1 MKIEFYPERKLKKQI
16 LEIIGRYLDLNS
28 YKVFFFGSRVKKD
41 NSNRSDIDIGI
52 EGPKKMP
59 IQAKLEIEEEL
70 DNLPTLYKFDLV
82 DFKEVPEK
90 FKKEALK
97 YAEYIR

>member
-1 MKIEFYPERKLKKQI
+1 MYSSLFTF
-16 LEIIGRYLDLNS
+16 NS
-28 YKVFFFGSRVKKD
+28 CKNTNKVFFFGSRVKKD

-52 EGPKKMP
+52 EGPKK
-59 IQAKLEIEEEL
+59 ISVRIKLEIEEEL

-82 DFKEVPEK
+82 DFKEVPER
-90 FKKEALK
+90 FKKEALR